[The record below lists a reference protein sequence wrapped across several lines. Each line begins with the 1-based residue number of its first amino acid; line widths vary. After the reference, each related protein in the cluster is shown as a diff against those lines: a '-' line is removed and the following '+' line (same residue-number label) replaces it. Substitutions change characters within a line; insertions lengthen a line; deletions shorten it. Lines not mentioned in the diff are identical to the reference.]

1 MSVLLLSDLTID
13 YSKTVTEV
21 YLDATLT
28 VYRGGN
34 AGALRHVSYS
44 FLLSGTDTIPPRHQG
59 GPSWVIDFSYRGVQW
74 AKHVIQC
81 DNSPSFSSNY
91 ATGRHPF

>member
-34 AGALRHVSYS
+34 AGALRHVLYS

-59 GPSWVIDFSYRGVQW
+59 GPSWIIDFS
-74 AKHVIQC
+74 
-81 DNSPSFSSNY
+81 
-91 ATGRHPF
+91 